1 MSVQSRVPAM
11 YEAMPA
17 AMATFAQDFS
27 RALVCLVIS
36 FFVMEETLSRA
47 AIVFLCFF
55 VGIGVVIGVCLLI
68 LLAVLSKWPDDEVEF

>member
-36 FFVMEETLSRA
+36 FFVMATTLSRA
-47 AIVFLCFF
+47 ALVFLCFF
-55 VGIGVVIGVCLLI
+55 VGFGVVMGLCLLWLI
-68 LLAVLSKWPDDEVEF
+68 ANWQDDETPFD